1 MEDELRASTPSLSPR
16 ARAVSSTGWTLPTS
30 LRVKESALEEHRVH
44 RPGVTGAGREPERHS
59 SASAGRAASVRPPV
73 DTCPRARRARRA
85 LSGWRSMVDRT
96 CHRPGHPG
104 RRPVRS
110 GPHDAPTAGGLCDR
124 NSRLAR
130 PDPASRLDW
139 AMRPRLAAGANLRAA
154 SASTARL
161 LRQASGG
168 RPDESGDQRRGYL
181 EPVALPGPHTA
192 PRLVLQP
199 DRDSCRHADT
209 GLAVWAGVV
218 YHHPRRAPP
227 QHLLFPPP

>member
-1 MEDELRASTPSLSPR
+1 MEHELRASTPSLSPR
-16 ARAVSSTGWTLPTS
+16 ARAVSSTGWTVPTS
-30 LRVKESALEEHRVH
+30 LRVKDPALEEYRVH

-59 SASAGRAASVRPPV
+59 SASLGRVASVRPPV
-73 DTCPRARRARRA
+73 DPCPRARRARRA
-85 LSGWRSMVDRT
+85 LSSWRSMVDRT

-104 RRPVRS
+104 RRPIRS
-110 GPHDAPTAGGLCDR
+110 GPHDAPIAGGLCDR

-130 PDPASRLDW
+130 PDPTSRLDW

-161 LRQASGG
+161 LRQASG
-168 RPDESGDQRRGYL
+168 RRSDEPGDQRRGYL

-199 DRDSCRHADT
+199 DRDSYRHADT
-209 GLAVWAGVV
+209 GLAVGAGVFH
-218 YHHPRRAPP
+218 HHPGDAPH
-227 QHLLFPPP
+227 QRLLRP